1 MPNLT
6 KIILVARGPKYM
18 YEKGFGEIDKTGEN
32 KYSAYFSGN
41 EAYKPESIYMKSM
54 DMSLSYLV
62 KQGKEVYVF
71 LENPELGFSPKSCIN
86 RPFGLVANPCVVSL
100 EEYKQRMS
108 AYRSDIMTIVEK
120 YGNAHILDAESL
132 LCDDK
137 QCYAKMN
144 GKILYADDDHF
155 SVEGSRYIA
164 SKMINKLVVPNE

>member
-1 MPNLT
+1 
-6 KIILVARGPKYM
+6 M

-108 AYRSDIMTIVEK
+108 AYRSDIMAIVEE
-120 YGNAHILDAESL
+120 YENAHILDPEPL
-132 LCDDK
+132 LCDNK
-137 QCYAKMN
+137 NCYARIKGKM
-144 GKILYADDDHF
+144 LYADDDHF

-164 SKMINKLVVPNE
+164 RKMINKLVAPNE